1 MRLDR
6 KIRFCA
12 GAMAITMIASA
23 SMSAT
28 AQIVIN
34 EVVKDIRTFDAGTGA
49 PENREFIELY
59 NAGAQAVNIGGWTM
73 NYWDMSLAAPA
84 YTNFVDTIPA
94 NTMLAPGEYYVI
106 GSSNLPETDLAIGAE
121 LLFLD
126 LRSEERR
133 VGKACSAR

>member
-49 PENREFIELY
+49 PAAT
-59 NAGAQAVNIGGWTM
+59 AGTSKSKA
-73 NYWDMSLAAPA
+73 SLKPVAAPEGA
-84 YTNFVDTIPA
+84 REQPQKSADCKARNPLPA
-94 NTMLAPGEYYVI
+94 
-106 GSSNLPETDLAIGAE
+106 
-121 LLFLD
+121 
-126 LRSEERR
+126 
-133 VGKACSAR
+133 